1 MDQQEPGEQ
10 KTPETPPQSDPF
22 EGVPPGCG
30 TPRSW
35 TAFYLALIG
44 FGFWVALLVVLMVIR
59 FRTSA
64 V

>member
-1 MDQQEPGEQ
+1 MDQQESGEQ
-10 KTPETPPQSDPF
+10 QTPETPAQTDPF
-22 EGVPPGCG
+22 EGVPAGCG

-35 TAFYLALIG
+35 TVFYLALIG
-44 FGFWVALLVVLMVIR
+44 FGLWVSFLVVLMVIR